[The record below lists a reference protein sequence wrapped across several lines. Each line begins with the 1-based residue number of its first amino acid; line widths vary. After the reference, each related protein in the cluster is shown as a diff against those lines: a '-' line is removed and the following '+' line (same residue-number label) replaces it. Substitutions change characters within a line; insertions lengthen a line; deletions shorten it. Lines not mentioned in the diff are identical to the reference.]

1 MGVVILSPPTGLWQ
15 ENWPLSYVSLVRA
28 TYCAI
33 GSGQYTLLA
42 GRPVQTGQV
51 LFEFKF
57 NTTQSGIRSLT
68 RADALSVSTTSMG
81 FNYVYGFNYLTY
93 LIKSVPGFKDVKIR
107 KLESEASVEFI
118 PKERFCFANSF
129 LSLVFRVEWS
139 TDINLRTLH
148 IPGVPRFLDR

>member
-1 MGVVILSPPTGLWQ
+1 MHLVFQLRLWGSTTSMGFNYVYGVQLRLW
-15 ENWPLSYVSLVRA
+15 
-28 TYCAI
+28 
-33 GSGQYTLLA
+33 G
-42 GRPVQTGQV
+42 
-51 LFEFKF
+51 
-57 NTTQSGIRSLT
+57 
-68 RADALSVSTTSMG
+68 STTSMG